1 MPGSQPATSG
11 GTASVGDA
19 FNWGWTKFQENIG
32 PILIATLILFVGI
45 VIIQVIVVAI
55 SSAVLLGSTT
65 TTHTTSGGF
74 TYTTSSGPGLF
85 VSLVSYTVYNL
96 FFLITSSFVW
106 LAIIRATLAITYG
119 RPVDVKEM
127 LSTDQLGQYIIG
139 AILVGIGTAIGFLLC
154 IIPGIIFMF
163 MTIFW
168 GYFLVDKKLSPVES
182 IKASIALVNKNVG
195 TLIGF
200 FIACIGAYILGAIVC
215 GIGLL
220 VAIPVVVLSSG
231 YMYRKLQGESVA
243 A

>member
-1 MPGSQPATSG
+1 MSRRCSAPTSW
-11 GTASVGDA
+11 AS
-19 FNWGWTKFQENIG
+19 
-32 PILIATLILFVGI
+32 
-45 VIIQVIVVAI
+45 
-55 SSAVLLGSTT
+55 SS
-65 TTHTTSGGF
+65 
-74 TYTTSSGPGLF
+74 
-85 VSLVSYTVYNL
+85 
-96 FFLITSSFVW
+96 
-106 LAIIRATLAITYG
+106 
-119 RPVDVKEM
+119 
-127 LSTDQLGQYIIG
+127 IG